1 MQVLCNGKSVE
12 VTAPE
17 ATVATLLAQLGFGP
31 TGVAVERN
39 REVVPRA
46 AWTTTALA
54 DGDRLEIVGFVGG
67 G

>member
-17 ATVATLLAQLGFGP
+17 ATVATLVHQLGFGP
-31 TGVAVERN
+31 VGIAVERN
-39 REVVPRA
+39 HQVVPRA

-54 DGDRLEIVGFVGG
+54 DGDKLEIVGFVGG